1 MSLSPTYGLW
11 VWGTGLHVQGVES
24 RAEVWLRAGQSPK
37 NQTPKLQTPEYIA
50 AGIAT
55 NGIPRALGFL
65 NQVRVYHTPR
75 PYSNCEGPY
84 ITEA

>member
-1 MSLSPTYGLW
+1 MEFDIWSPLYISTGDGVGCLSPTYGLW
-11 VWGTGLHVQGVES
+11 VWGTGLHIQGVES

-37 NQTPKLQTPEYIA
+37 NQTPKLQTPEHIA

-65 NQVRVYHTPR
+65 
-75 PYSNCEGPY
+75 
-84 ITEA
+84 I